1 MSFIKDMVSKY
12 KDEIVEQIFTDELQK
27 KLVDKLNENINIP
40 FINEK
45 TEEKHLNTIYDV
57 IEDIVKT
64 AIQEKL

>member
-12 KDEIVEQIFTDELQK
+12 KNEIVEQIFTDELQK

-57 IEDIVKT
+57 MEDIVKT
-64 AIQEKL
+64 AIHEKL

>member
-57 IEDIVKT
+57 MEDIVKT

>member
-45 TEEKHLNTIYDV
+45 TEEKHLNSIYDV
-57 IEDIVKT
+57 MEDIVKT

>member
-12 KDEIVEQIFTDELQK
+12 KNEIVEQIFTDELQK

-57 IEDIVKT
+57 MEDIVKT

>member
-12 KDEIVEQIFTDELQK
+12 KDEIIEQIFTDELQK

-45 TEEKHLNTIYDV
+45 TEEKHLNSIYDV
-57 IEDIVKT
+57 MEDIVKT